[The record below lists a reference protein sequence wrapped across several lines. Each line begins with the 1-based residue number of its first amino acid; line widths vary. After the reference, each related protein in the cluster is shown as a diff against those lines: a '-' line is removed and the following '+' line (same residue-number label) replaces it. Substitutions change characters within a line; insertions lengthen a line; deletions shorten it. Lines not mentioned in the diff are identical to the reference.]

1 MYAIQKTTTE
11 VTTFKATEELN
22 HQKHKEKSSTHDNQ
36 LFITADDAWQH
47 IISILLIDLETK
59 LKNSGYK
66 KFDVSTTHSM
76 KIASILVELDSSSF
90 QFEKDVIKREMHYS
104 FRVRV
109 ENNFKLPPKYEES
122 LKLLGLI

>member
-1 MYAIQKTTTE
+1 MYAIQLKTDE
-11 VTTFKATEELN
+11 ITTFAATKELN
-22 HQKHKEKSSTHDNQ
+22 HQKRKDKSSTHDNQ
-36 LFITADDAWQH
+36 LFTTCDEAWEY
-47 IISILLIDLETK
+47 ILEELLPALETK
-59 LKNSGYK
+59 LRNSGYK

-90 QFEKDVIKREMHYS
+90 QFEKDVIKREMYYS

-109 ENNFKLPPKYEES
+109 ENDFKLPPQYEES